1 MRRNEVKRLLDA
13 LWQAAKSG
21 DREAALFL
29 YMFEPWA
36 VGIFTGLDSFRFPQR
51 IDH

>member
-1 MRRNEVKRLLDA
+1 MRRIEVKQLLDA

-21 DREAALFL
+21 DREAILFL

-36 VGIFTGLDSFRFPQR
+36 VGVFTGLKSFKRP
-51 IDH
+51 